1 MLWPDAFFESQIL
14 GEDQCGKV
22 ALILEEPFWYPVW
35 NGKYHYIWCL
45 HFQELRPLYCI
56 RRSFSKAPGS
66 LLMPKPAERT
76 VSFGQSGGGWLRING
91 RSGWSAWQ
99 KKQCAPLLTW
109 WFLMENVGEDVSMVR
124 HPAGFM
130 FGSKENLFLD
140 GELQHLHIGDLGIAC
155 MPLDAKKKQK
165 HADSE
170 MRCKAYFLLVIQLRW
185 KSEVFSCLCSRFRKN
200 DV

>member
-22 ALILEEPFWYPVW
+22 ALILQEPLWYPVW
-35 NGKYHYIWCL
+35 NGKYHYIWYL
-45 HFQELRPLYCI
+45 HVQELRSLYCI
-56 RRSFSKAPGS
+56 RRYYKSSREPSHAKARRKNGLIRAKRGWVVKNQWWIRLVSSSKKNQWG
-66 LLMPKPAERT
+66 
-76 VSFGQSGGGWLRING
+76 
-91 RSGWSAWQ
+91 
-99 KKQCAPLLTW
+99 PLLTW

-124 HPAGFM
+124 HLAGFM

-155 MPLDAKKKQK
+155 MPLDAKKKK